1 MKVNKGDLF
10 SIYLD
15 GVMMTVC
22 VLGFY
27 SEEYSGEEM
36 AILAIVS
43 QENMVHMPLEDLEV
57 LFPKRRFIN

>member
-1 MKVNKGDLF
+1 MNKGDLF
-10 SIYLD
+10 SFYLD

-27 SEEYSGEEM
+27 SEEYTGEEM

-43 QENMVHMPLEDLEV
+43 QDNMVHMPLEDLEV